1 MPITIVTPQTGDPWG
16 PGFQV
21 QATTDFVGPLEPGS
35 TWSILVTAPPNED
48 AMASMIIPALGNTLA
63 TVFTYSSPTS
73 ITTVPG
79 RVDWV
84 TGDAAQLQVR
94 LSEPSSG
101 VIQSTSVQV
110 ILDRQTGQVAEL
122 AEWIRR
128 QLVAQPVGLTT
139 DQGVQ
144 LDRVEASLGIALGIN
159 PLEIVGDVIQAIA
172 THNPLGYGSLSVAY
186 TISGD
191 GTLPDESPISPK
203 WGVYFIATSIP
214 PGLGH
219 FHGNSEEW
227 APRLVQWRTTHFI
240 DEIEMVSA
248 VEDFQTHGEL
258 WKFPVQ
264 TPAQL
269 QYSIL
274 PGVVLEARWW
284 QFP

>member
-1 MPITIVTPQTGDPWG
+1 MTLIITSPTTGDPFG
-16 PGFQV
+16 PGFNLT
-21 QATTDFVGPLEPGS
+21 ASSTFVGPLEPDS
-35 TWSILVTAPPNED
+35 YWRITLTAPANED
-48 AMASMIIPALGNTLA
+48 VMLVMTVPTDVVALSTPVVQGSISAPQIVEGRAGWTTGEAAQVQVELVEPTGGTVDDA
-63 TVFTYSSPTS
+63 TV
-73 ITTVPG
+73 
-79 RVDWV
+79 
-84 TGDAAQLQVR
+84 QV
-94 LSEPSSG
+94 
-101 VIQSTSVQV
+101 V
-110 ILDRQTGQVAEL
+110 LDREAGQNTEFQIWL
-122 AEWIRR
+122 NGR
-128 QLVAQPVGLTT
+128 LNAQPVGLTT

-214 PGLGH
+214 AGLGH

-227 APRLVQWRTTHFI
+227 SPRLVQWRTTHFI

-248 VEDFQTHGEL
+248 LQDFQTHGEL